1 MIKKPYATNI
11 LTVLFKFAI
20 YTKQLTILLKMK
32 DNLKFSCSNEKWIII
47 FEIAAQIK
55 SVNERKKTTEFFSS
69 K

>member
-1 MIKKPYATNI
+1 MIKKSYATNI
-11 LTVLFKFAI
+11 LTVSFKFAI

-47 FEIAAQIK
+47 LEIAAQIK
-55 SVNERKKTTEFFSS
+55 SVNENKDENKVKEN

>member
-1 MIKKPYATNI
+1 MIKKSYSTNI

-32 DNLKFSCSNEKWIII
+32 DNVKFSCSNEKWMVI

-55 SVNERKKTTEFFSS
+55 SVKERKKTTEFFSS

>member
-1 MIKKPYATNI
+1 MIKKSYSTNI
-11 LTVLFKFAI
+11 LMVLFKFAI

-32 DNLKFSCSNEKWIII
+32 DNVKFSCSNSCSN

-55 SVNERKKTTEFFSS
+55 SVRERKKTTEFFSS

>member
-1 MIKKPYATNI
+1 M
-11 LTVLFKFAI
+11 VLFKFAI

-32 DNLKFSCSNEKWIII
+32 DNVKFSCSNSCSN

-55 SVNERKKTTEFFSS
+55 SVRERKKTTEFFSS